1 MITTSQTKVVALDG
15 LDSAIIGTAN
25 LMQGGE
31 VVAYDFNMVVELIE
45 SMDWS
50 KEDFIDWWED
60 VSDSLPDDCLPVFIN
75 LDNSVRDEIAAQRNG
90 NH

>member
-31 VVAYDFNMVVELIE
+31 VVAYDFN
-45 SMDWS
+45 MDWS

>member
-31 VVAYDFNMVVELIE
+31 VVAYDFNMVVELFE
-45 SMDWS
+45 SMDWD
-50 KEDFIDWWED
+50 EEEFGEWWELM
-60 VSDSLPDDCLPVFIN
+60 SENIPPDSYPVFVN
-75 LDNSVRDEIAAQRNG
+75 LDDSVRYEIAAQRNG
-90 NH
+90 CH